1 MPEAHDQPMLLNAY
15 RLPGEGARGARL
27 SWAEIA
33 SAPPT
38 HAWIDLDRKTEGVEQ
53 WLQQHAGLDPIAVT
67 ALLQEETRPR
77 ASELPGGTIVI
88 LRAVNFTEGA
98 QPEDLVV
105 VRVFVQEDRVFTLR
119 KFPMRAIDDLC
130 TRLESSEPPTDPG
143 AVLLALA
150 RRISDRMETVI
161 DQLAEQGDAL
171 ETDSDALIEHA
182 DEAPQVRDLRAR
194 SANIRRRTT
203 ILQRYLSPQREALL
217 ALAESDHGWLDLRQ
231 RAKVRELVDRLTRDL
246 EDLDRVYEQ
255 TRVASET
262 ITTHLS
268 EQTAEITTRLTIV
281 AAIFLPLSLVSG
293 VLGMNVTGIP
303 FGDHPLSFLVTCA
316 ALLVIGIGLWLYF
329 RDKRWL

>member
-1 MPEAHDQPMLLNAY
+1 MSDETDRSMLLNAY
-15 RLPGEGARGARL
+15 RLPESGGGAVRL
-27 SWAEIA
+27 SWSDIEAG
-33 SAPPT
+33 PPE
-38 HAWIDLDRKTEGVEQ
+38 HAWVDLDRKADGVEA
-53 WLQQHAGLDPIAVT
+53 WLRDAAGLDPIAVT

-77 ASELPGGTIVI
+77 ASILPGGTIVI

-98 QPEDLVV
+98 EPEDLVV
-105 VRVFVQEDRVFTLR
+105 VRMFVQEDRVFTLR
-119 KFPMRAIDDLC
+119 KFPMRAIEDLC
-130 TRLESSEPPTDPG
+130 SGLESVDPPMSPG
-143 AVLLALA
+143 AVVVSLA

-161 DQLAEQGDAL
+161 DQLAEQGGQL
-171 ETDSDALIEHA
+171 ETDSDALIEHT
-182 DEAPQVRDLRAR
+182 DDAPEVRDLRAR

-203 ILQRYLSPQREALL
+203 ILQRYLSPQCDALR
-217 ALAESDHGWLDLRQ
+217 ALAEGDHEWLNVRQ
-231 RAKVRELVDRLTRDL
+231 SAKIRELVDRLTRDL
-246 EDLDRVYEQ
+246 EDLERVYEQ

-303 FGDHPLSFLVTCA
+303 LGDHPWSFLVTCA
-316 ALLVIGIGLWLYF
+316 ALLVIGVGLWLYF